1 MKKLLTL
8 LLILMLT
15 LGMAAC
21 GGNDDTP
28 EGEGS
33 GTDNPPVT
41 ENEGGEDGDEGEGSG
56 DEGQDNEGG
65 SGIGTGQTVNPDDL
79 IMGGDSYSDMEAE
92 YDFKFDLADS
102 FGLESMIEK
111 TDYSDISALASVM
124 EERLTAADGVYGSR
138 FMGFGDYEEV
148 AEDDIDK
155 LAYAIA
161 MENDDTEGRYLE
173 TGAYHA
179 KSTGKHYQYVMSAT
193 QNFYEVSSANTK
205 TVVSDLEK
213 AMGITIS
220 EKRMHSAIENA
231 MKQAEDTLDYF
242 SLKDSAS
249 VKGKGYTEIIK
260 VSVDAFATE
269 ENVIGF
275 YVSAER
281 ERCYE

>member
-1 MKKLLTL
+1 MKKILTL

-21 GGNDDTP
+21 GSNDDTP
-28 EGEGS
+28 GGEGS
-33 GTDNPPVT
+33 GT
-41 ENEGGEDGDEGEGSG
+41 ENNLAEGNEEGENGEEGDASGEEGSQ
-56 DEGQDNEGG
+56 DGQ
-65 SGIGTGQTVNPDDL
+65 SGIGTGDTVNPDEL
-79 IMGGDSYSDMEAE
+79 IMGDENYSDMEAE
-92 YDFKFDLADS
+92 YDFKFDAADS
-102 FGLESMIEK
+102 FGLISMIEK
-111 TDYSDISALASVM
+111 ADYSDISALASVM
-124 EERLTAADGVYGSR
+124 EERLAAADSVYGST

-148 AEDDIDK
+148 PEDDIDK

-161 MENDDTEGRYLE
+161 MENDDTDGRYLE

-179 KSTGKHYQYVMSAT
+179 QSTGKHYQYVMSAT

-205 TVVSDLEK
+205 TVISDLEK

-220 EKRMHSAIENA
+220 EKRMHSAIEAA
-231 MKQAEDTLDYF
+231 MKQANETLDYF
-242 SLKDSAS
+242 SLKDFAS
-249 VKGKGYTEIIK
+249 VKGKGYTENIK

-269 ENVIGF
+269 ENVIGY

>member
-15 LGMAAC
+15 LSMTAC

-28 EGEGS
+28 DAEGTGTENNVAEGTEDGEAGEEEGS
-33 GTDNPPVT
+33 GEEDQS
-41 ENEGGEDGDEGEGSG
+41 NEG
-56 DEGQDNEGG
+56 
-65 SGIGTGQTVNPDDL
+65 GIGTGAVVNPDEL
-79 IMGGDSYSDMEAE
+79 IMGEENYSEMEAE
-92 YDFKFDLADS
+92 YDFKFDASES
-102 FGLESMIEK
+102 FGLDSMISK
-111 TDYSDISALASVM
+111 VDYSDISALASVM
-124 EERLTAADGVYGSR
+124 EERLTSADSVYGSR

-148 AEDDIDK
+148 PEDDIDK

-173 TGAYHA
+173 TGVYHSQ
-179 KSTGKHYQYVMSAT
+179 STGKHYQYVMTAT

-205 TVVSDLEK
+205 SVISDLEK

-220 EKRMHSAIENA
+220 EKKMHSAIQ
-231 MKQAEDTLDYF
+231 QAFEQATETQDYF
-242 SLKDSAS
+242 SLKDAVSA
-249 VKGKGYTEIIK
+249 KGNGYTENIK

-269 ENVIGF
+269 ENVIGY
-275 YVSAER
+275 YVSCER

>member
-15 LGMAAC
+15 LSMTAC

-28 EGEGS
+28 DTEGTGTENNVAEGTEDGEVGEEGEGS
-33 GTDNPPVT
+33 GEEDQS
-41 ENEGGEDGDEGEGSG
+41 NEG
-56 DEGQDNEGG
+56 
-65 SGIGTGQTVNPDDL
+65 GIGTGAVVNPDEL
-79 IMGGDSYSDMEAE
+79 IMGGDDYSDMEAE
-92 YDFKFDLADS
+92 YDFKFDAADS
-102 FGLESMIEK
+102 FGLDSMISK
-111 TDYSDISALASVM
+111 VDYSDISALATVM
-124 EERLTAADGVYGSR
+124 EERLTSADSVYGSK

-148 AEDDIDK
+148 PEDDIDK

-179 KSTGKHYQYVMSAT
+179 QSTGKHYQYVMTAS

-205 TVVSDLEK
+205 SVVSDLEK

-220 EKRMHSAIENA
+220 EKKMHSAIQ
-231 MKQAEDTLDYF
+231 QAFEQATETQDYF
-242 SLKDSAS
+242 SLKDAASA
-249 VKGKGYTEIIK
+249 KGNGYTETIK

-269 ENVIGF
+269 DNVIGF
-275 YVSAER
+275 YVSCER

>member
-15 LGMAAC
+15 LSMTAC

-28 EGEGS
+28 DTEGTGTENNVVEGTEDGEVGEEGEGS
-33 GTDNPPVT
+33 GEEDQS
-41 ENEGGEDGDEGEGSG
+41 NEG
-56 DEGQDNEGG
+56 
-65 SGIGTGQTVNPDDL
+65 GIGTGAVVNPDEL
-79 IMGGDSYSDMEAE
+79 IMGGDDYSDMEAE
-92 YDFKFDLADS
+92 YDFKFDAADS
-102 FGLESMIEK
+102 FGLDSMISK
-111 TDYSDISALASVM
+111 VDYSDISALATVM
-124 EERLTAADGVYGSR
+124 EERLTSADSVYGSK

-148 AEDDIDK
+148 PEDDIDK

-179 KSTGKHYQYVMSAT
+179 QSTGKHYQYVMTAS

-205 TVVSDLEK
+205 SVVSDLEK

-220 EKRMHSAIENA
+220 EKKMHSAIQ
-231 MKQAEDTLDYF
+231 QAFEQATETQDYF
-242 SLKDSAS
+242 SLKDAASA
-249 VKGKGYTEIIK
+249 KGNGYTETIK

-269 ENVIGF
+269 DNVIGF
-275 YVSAER
+275 YVSCER

>member
-15 LGMAAC
+15 LSMTAC

-28 EGEGS
+28 DTEGTGTENNVVEGTEDGEVGEEGEGS
-33 GTDNPPVT
+33 GEEDQS
-41 ENEGGEDGDEGEGSG
+41 NEG
-56 DEGQDNEGG
+56 
-65 SGIGTGQTVNPDDL
+65 GIGTGAVVNPDEL
-79 IMGGDSYSDMEAE
+79 IMGGDDYSDMEAE
-92 YDFKFDLADS
+92 YDFKFDAADS
-102 FGLESMIEK
+102 FGLDSMISK
-111 TDYSDISALASVM
+111 VDYSDISALATVM
-124 EERLTAADGVYGSR
+124 EERLTSADSVYGSK

-148 AEDDIDK
+148 PEDDIDK

-179 KSTGKHYQYVMSAT
+179 QSTGKHYQYVMTAS

-205 TVVSDLEK
+205 SVVSDLEK

-220 EKRMHSAIENA
+220 EKKMHSAIQ
-231 MKQAEDTLDYF
+231 QAFEQATETQDYF
-242 SLKDSAS
+242 SLKDAASA
-249 VKGKGYTEIIK
+249 KGNGYTETIK
-260 VSVDAFATE
+260 LSVDAFATE
-269 ENVIGF
+269 DNVIGF
-275 YVSAER
+275 YVSCER

>member
-15 LGMAAC
+15 LSMTAC

-28 EGEGS
+28 DTDGTGTENNVVEGTEDGEEGEEGEDS
-33 GTDNPPVT
+33 GEEDQS
-41 ENEGGEDGDEGEGSG
+41 NEG
-56 DEGQDNEGG
+56 
-65 SGIGTGQTVNPDDL
+65 GIGTGAVVNPDEL
-79 IMGGDSYSDMEAE
+79 IMGGDDYSDMEAE
-92 YDFKFDLADS
+92 YDFKFDADDS
-102 FGLESMIEK
+102 FGLDSMISK
-111 TDYSDISALASVM
+111 VDYSDISALATVM
-124 EERLTAADGVYGSR
+124 EDRLTSADSVYVRR

-148 AEDDIDK
+148 PEDDIDK

-179 KSTGKHYQYVMSAT
+179 QSTGKHYQYVMTAS

-205 TVVSDLEK
+205 SVVSDLEK

-220 EKRMHSAIENA
+220 EKKMHSAIQ
-231 MKQAEDTLDYF
+231 QAFEQATETQDYF
-242 SLKDSAS
+242 SLKDSTSA
-249 VKGKGYTEIIK
+249 KGNGYTETIK

-269 ENVIGF
+269 DNVIGF
-275 YVSAER
+275 YVSCER

>member
-15 LGMAAC
+15 LSMTAC

-28 EGEGS
+28 DTDGTGTENNVVEGTEDGEEGEDS
-33 GTDNPPVT
+33 GEEDQS
-41 ENEGGEDGDEGEGSG
+41 NEG
-56 DEGQDNEGG
+56 
-65 SGIGTGQTVNPDDL
+65 GIGTGAVVNPDEL
-79 IMGGDSYSDMEAE
+79 IMGGDDYSDMEAE
-92 YDFKFDLADS
+92 YDFKFDAADS
-102 FGLESMIEK
+102 FGLDSMISK
-111 TDYSDISALASVM
+111 VDYSDISALATVM
-124 EERLTAADGVYGSR
+124 EERLTSADSVYGSK

-148 AEDDIDK
+148 PEDDIDK

-179 KSTGKHYQYVMSAT
+179 QSTGKHYQYVMTAS

-205 TVVSDLEK
+205 SVVSDLEK

-220 EKRMHSAIENA
+220 EKKMHSAIQ
-231 MKQAEDTLDYF
+231 QAFEQATETQDYF
-242 SLKDSAS
+242 SLKDSTSA
-249 VKGKGYTEIIK
+249 KGNGYTETIK

-269 ENVIGF
+269 DNVIGF
-275 YVSAER
+275 YVSCER

>member
-15 LGMAAC
+15 LSMTAC

-28 EGEGS
+28 ETD
-33 GTDNPPVT
+33 GTGT
-41 ENEGGEDGDEGEGSG
+41 ENNVVEGTEDGEEGEDSGEEDQS
-56 DEGQDNEGG
+56 NEG
-65 SGIGTGQTVNPDDL
+65 GIGTGAVVNPDEL
-79 IMGGDSYSDMEAE
+79 IMGGDDYSDMEAE
-92 YDFKFDLADS
+92 YDFKFDAADS
-102 FGLESMIEK
+102 FGLDSMISK
-111 TDYSDISALASVM
+111 VDYSDISALATVM
-124 EERLTAADGVYGSR
+124 EERLTSADSVYGSK

-148 AEDDIDK
+148 PEDDIDK

-179 KSTGKHYQYVMSAT
+179 QSTGKHYQYVMTAS

-205 TVVSDLEK
+205 SVVSDLEK

-220 EKRMHSAIENA
+220 EKKMHSAIQ
-231 MKQAEDTLDYF
+231 QAFEQATETQDYF
-242 SLKDSAS
+242 SLKDSTSA
-249 VKGKGYTEIIK
+249 KGNGYTETIK

-269 ENVIGF
+269 DNVIGF
-275 YVSAER
+275 YVSCER

>member
-15 LGMAAC
+15 LSMTAC

-28 EGEGS
+28 DTDGTGTENNVVEGTENGEDGEEGEGS
-33 GTDNPPVT
+33 GEEDQS
-41 ENEGGEDGDEGEGSG
+41 NEG
-56 DEGQDNEGG
+56 
-65 SGIGTGQTVNPDDL
+65 GIGTGAVVNPDEL
-79 IMGGDSYSDMEAE
+79 IMGGDDYSDMEAE
-92 YDFKFDLADS
+92 YDFKFDAADS
-102 FGLESMIEK
+102 FGLDSMISK
-111 TDYSDISALASVM
+111 VDYSDISALAPVM
-124 EERLTAADGVYGSR
+124 EERLTAADAVYGSR

-148 AEDDIDK
+148 PEDDIDK

-179 KSTGKHYQYVMSAT
+179 QSTGKHYQYVMTAS

-205 TVVSDLEK
+205 SVVSDLEK
-213 AMGITIS
+213 AMGIKVS
-220 EKRMHSAIENA
+220 EKRMHSAIQ
-231 MKQAEDTLDYF
+231 QAFEQATETQDYF
-242 SLKDSAS
+242 SLKDSTSA
-249 VKGKGYTEIIK
+249 KGNGYVETIK

-275 YVSAER
+275 YVSCER

>member
-15 LGMAAC
+15 LSMTAC

-28 EGEGS
+28 DTDGTGTENNVVEGTEDGEEGEGS
-33 GTDNPPVT
+33 GEEEQN
-41 ENEGGEDGDEGEGSG
+41 NEG
-56 DEGQDNEGG
+56 
-65 SGIGTGQTVNPDDL
+65 GIGTGAVVNPDEL
-79 IMGGDSYSDMEAE
+79 IMGGDDYSDMEAE
-92 YDFKFDLADS
+92 YDFKFDAADS
-102 FGLESMIEK
+102 FGLDSMISK
-111 TDYSDISALASVM
+111 VDYSDISALATVM
-124 EERLTAADGVYGSR
+124 EERLTSADSVYGSK

-148 AEDDIDK
+148 PEDDIDK
-155 LAYAIA
+155 LAYAIT

-179 KSTGKHYQYVMSAT
+179 QSTGKHYQYVMTAS

-205 TVVSDLEK
+205 SVVSDLEK

-220 EKRMHSAIENA
+220 EKKMHSAIQ
-231 MKQAEDTLDYF
+231 QAFEQATETQDYF
-242 SLKDSAS
+242 SLKDSTSA
-249 VKGKGYTEIIK
+249 KGNGYTETIK

>member
-15 LGMAAC
+15 LSMTAC

-28 EGEGS
+28 DTDGTGTENNVVEGTEDGEEGEDS
-33 GTDNPPVT
+33 GEEDQS
-41 ENEGGEDGDEGEGSG
+41 NEG
-56 DEGQDNEGG
+56 
-65 SGIGTGQTVNPDDL
+65 GIGTGAVVNPDER
-79 IMGGDSYSDMEAE
+79 IMGGDDYSDMEAE
-92 YDFKFDLADS
+92 YDFKFDAADS
-102 FGLESMIEK
+102 FGLDSMISK
-111 TDYSDISALASVM
+111 VDYSDISALATVM
-124 EERLTAADGVYGSR
+124 EERLTSADSVYGSK

-148 AEDDIDK
+148 PEDDIDK

-179 KSTGKHYQYVMSAT
+179 QSTGKHYQYVMTAS

-205 TVVSDLEK
+205 SVVSDLEK

-220 EKRMHSAIENA
+220 EKKMHSAIQ
-231 MKQAEDTLDYF
+231 QAFEQATETQDYF
-242 SLKDSAS
+242 SLKDSTSA
-249 VKGKGYTEIIK
+249 KGNGYTETIK

-269 ENVIGF
+269 DNVIGF
-275 YVSAER
+275 YVSCER

>member
-15 LGMAAC
+15 LSMTAC

-28 EGEGS
+28 DTEGTGTENNVVEGTEDGEEGEGS
-33 GTDNPPVT
+33 GEEEQN
-41 ENEGGEDGDEGEGSG
+41 NEG
-56 DEGQDNEGG
+56 
-65 SGIGTGQTVNPDDL
+65 GIGTGAVVNPDEL
-79 IMGGDSYSDMEAE
+79 IMGGDDYSDMEAE
-92 YDFKFDLADS
+92 YDFKFDAADS
-102 FGLESMIEK
+102 FGLDSMISK
-111 TDYSDISALASVM
+111 VDYSDISALATVM
-124 EERLTAADGVYGSR
+124 EERLTSADSVYGSK

-148 AEDDIDK
+148 PEDDIDK
-155 LAYAIA
+155 LAYAIT

-179 KSTGKHYQYVMSAT
+179 QSTGKHYQYVMTAS

-205 TVVSDLEK
+205 AVVSDLEK

-220 EKRMHSAIENA
+220 EKKMHSAIQ
-231 MKQAEDTLDYF
+231 QAFEQATETQDYF
-242 SLKDSAS
+242 SLKDAASA
-249 VKGKGYTEIIK
+249 KGNGYTETIK

-269 ENVIGF
+269 DNVIGF
-275 YVSAER
+275 YVSCER